1 MWNLEGQT
9 VRGAYFGL
17 PVEGIVTLSRVKFGG
32 TVQHTVE
39 LFFPITAQHLSTGT
53 FSMFGSERTT
63 VLLDAN
69 EITYIEYE
77 STTACEFDT

>member
-1 MWNLEGQT
+1 MWNLEGLT
-9 VRGAYFGL
+9 VKGYYLGTT
-17 PVEGIVTLSRVKFGG
+17 PVEGVVTNSRVKFGG

-39 LFFPITAQHLSTGT
+39 LFFPIT
-53 FSMFGSERTT
+53 MFGSERTT